1 MIQRIKQTKALKPYQ
16 HQKIEDAGVAVDVD
30 EKLSEQEYIGIKVDD
45 YYMGLKL
52 QGETPKAVDFIVV
65 VDCGF
70 NWYTL
75 YILEM
80 KDTNSYTTRDIHE
93 KFDTAI
99 NRFLQV
105 DFKEIFLDDRYKYRL
120 VKLYLVRPFKPAEKY
135 SNYEEYK
142 KIQEKIRTK
151 DTLAIDQK
159 LGDKIYRFRNLLLR
173 IEREIPP
180 NPLIVKVK

>member
-1 MIQRIKQTKALKPYQ
+1 MIQRIKQTKALKAYQ
-16 HQKIEDAGVAVDVD
+16 HQKIEDAGVEVDVD
-30 EKLSEQEYIGIKVDD
+30 EKLSEQEYVGIKVDD

-52 QGETPKAVDFIVV
+52 QGKTPKAVDFIVA

-70 NWYTL
+70 NWYAL

-80 KDTNSYTTRDIHE
+80 KDTNSYTTKDIHE

-120 VKLYLVRPFKPAEKY
+120 VKLYLVRRFKQAEQY
-135 SNYEEYK
+135 ANYEEYV
-142 KIQEKIRTK
+142 KIQEKISKK
-151 DTLAIDQK
+151 DTLAADQK
-159 LGDKIYRFRNLLLR
+159 LSDKIYRFRKMLLK

-180 NPLIVKVK
+180 NPLIAKIN